1 MRPTATNRAKQTGRT
16 RVMIVD
22 PEWKLGLKLADCLAN
37 SGYHAVLVRNLE
49 SMIDDI
55 KEIQPDTILL
65 SPDFRDESPGRQ
77 EVETLRIV
85 NTLCPQTH
93 VLTPTEPKRVIPA
106 GTVSNQLNSPA
117 QNRVEELVQAKLGIP
132 FARIH

>member
-1 MRPTATNRAKQTGRT
+1 MRPPITNRAKQTGRT

-22 PEWKLGLKLADCLAN
+22 PEWKVGLKLADCLAT

-55 KEIQPDTILL
+55 GEIQPAAILL
-65 SPDFRDESPGRQ
+65 SPDPRDQSHGRQ
-77 EVETLRIV
+77 EVDTLRIV

-93 VLTPTEPKRVIPA
+93 VLTLAEPKQETQA
-106 GTVSNQLNSPA
+106 GAVRKQLHSPA
-117 QNRVEELVQAKLGIP
+117 QNRVEELVRAKFGIP
-132 FARIH
+132 LARIQ